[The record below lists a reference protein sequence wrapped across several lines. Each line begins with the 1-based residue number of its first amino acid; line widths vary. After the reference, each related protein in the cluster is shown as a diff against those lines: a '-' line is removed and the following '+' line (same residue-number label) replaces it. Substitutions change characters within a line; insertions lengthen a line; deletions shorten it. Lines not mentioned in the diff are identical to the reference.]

1 MDTPIVNDYKIHIKF
16 FFCLLRYTAPKL
28 ATFMDYVTAE
38 MDYIRQ
44 VLIQEYYYMGL
55 SINYYTYIHIYL
67 SLCSYQSLF
76 YILLYNNKFNLWI
89 TIACMIYMSPIYQF
103 TKRET
108 SPIII
113 NQFSQR
119 ISVII

>member
-1 MDTPIVNDYKIHIKF
+1 
-16 FFCLLRYTAPKL
+16 
-28 ATFMDYVTAE
+28 MDYVTAE

-55 SINYYTYIHIYL
+55 SINYYTNIHIYL

-89 TIACMIYMSPIYQF
+89 TIA
-103 TKRET
+103 
-108 SPIII
+108 
-113 NQFSQR
+113 
-119 ISVII
+119 